1 MSKSTILKVFISIIS
16 LIIAV
21 ILLIYISD
29 KIIINT
35 NEIPKVQQEC
45 EHDWVVTSEYNF
57 IFNSYKTISKCSKCG
72 KKV

>member
-35 NEIPKVQQEC
+35 NEIPKVQQGC
-45 EHDWVVTSEYNF
+45 EHDWVVTSEYDF
-57 IFNSYKTISKCSKCG
+57 IFKSYKTISKCSKCG